1 MSADW
6 KLNVVVCL
14 ASLRTTVP
22 SSILY
27 VTWMISYHEECHKIG
42 NHEQWMSAYFALYV
56 SYFLPKWFMNELQ
69 NYHKRCVESEMILWT
84 HCMFCGYFLRTVLLG
99 CFPVTDP
106 LDWNIYYIECFNK
119 RSRHIHRPAELLH
132 DGGMMYKTH
141 YFATMYS
148 PYKLHICTVGFKH

>member
-27 VTWMISYHEECHKIG
+27 VTWMISYHEECHKSETTNNEWAPISHFTSVTFYRSG
-42 NHEQWMSAYFALYV
+42 LWI
-56 SYFLPKWFMNELQ
+56 ELQ
-69 NYHKRCVESEMILWT
+69 NYHKRCVESEMILCT

-106 LDWNIYYIECFNK
+106 LDRDIYYIECFNK

-132 DGGMMYKTH
+132 DGGMMNKTH

-148 PYKLHICTVGFKH
+148 PYTLHICTVGFKH